1 MMKACPNRTRF
12 LHTKERNRINGKNH
26 RRKDKTSTSI
36 KIATDSIQVKG
47 KNMKGARTAAVNTN
61 TDNFTIKRLSQN
73 TTYYVRI
80 RAFKRASN
88 GVRYYSDWGSVKA
101 VTVK

>member
-36 KIATDSIQVKG
+36 KIAYKFKAHDSLEDVR
-47 KNMKGARTAAVNTN
+47 AT
-61 TDNFTIKRLSQN
+61 L
-73 TTYYVRI
+73 YVYKKLQ
-80 RAFKRASN
+80 AQESEL
-88 GVRYYSDWGSVKA
+88 
-101 VTVK
+101 